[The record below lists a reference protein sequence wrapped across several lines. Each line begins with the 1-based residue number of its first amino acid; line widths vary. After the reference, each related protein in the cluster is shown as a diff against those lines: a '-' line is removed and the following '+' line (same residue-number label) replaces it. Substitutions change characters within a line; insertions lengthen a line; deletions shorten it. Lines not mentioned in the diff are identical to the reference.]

1 MTASGARRTCWLRL
15 IATSAVKVATA
26 THTGGSLCS
35 SSWWRPRSR
44 PSASQ
49 KASWPVAVAWYRN
62 LKGPGRK
69 LCSRS
74 RSRGA
79 PARRLHL
86 QPRGKRREA
95 AFMIGAARPSAAGHA
110 ILALPR
116 ARAVG
121 PQQHDMRAA
130 GGGRGGGA
138 HDTGCLSQR
147 QHRCRPT
154 PSLLVTCCAAPP
166 STACGVRGG
175 VVPPVC
181 SGAAVCVLL

>member
-1 MTASGARRTCWLRL
+1 MLAAVDRDVSCESGNGNAHRWKPMLVL
-15 IATSAVKVATA
+15 VVATA
-26 THTGGSLCS
+26 LTTGGV
-35 SSWWRPRSR
+35 
-44 PSASQ
+44 AGSQ
-49 KASWPVAVAWYRN
+49 LAVAVAWYRN
-62 LKGPGRK
+62 FKGPGRN

-95 AFMIGAARPSAAGHA
+95 AFMIGTARPSAAGHA
-110 ILALPR
+110 TLALPR

-154 PSLLVTCCAAPP
+154 PSLLPQCAAPP

-175 VVPPVC
+175 VVPLVC